1 MAYVHALQT
10 QTITLTAQA
19 TAGGSSYGTAIFNP
33 GRSVVQVD
41 VLNGSSTKID
51 FMAQVANGSSGIWF
65 DAWPAATTVGS
76 TASARTCSTYTNLIF
91 DRVRIQTTDAWT
103 ATTIAGGVTYKFF
116 VSAR

>member
-1 MAYVHALQT
+1 MAYVHGLQT

-19 TAGGSSYGTAIFNP
+19 TAGGSSYGTAIFHP
-33 GRSVVQVD
+33 GRSVCQVD

-51 FMAQVANGSSGIWF
+51 FMAQGANGSSGIWF
-65 DAWPAATTVGS
+65 NLFAAPTSVGS

-91 DRVRIQTTDAWT
+91 DRVRIYTTDAWT

-116 VSAR
+116 ISAR

>member
-51 FMAQVANGSSGIWF
+51 YMAQGANGSSGIWF
-65 DAWPAATTVGS
+65 NLFAAPTTIGS
-76 TASARTCSTYTNLIF
+76 TASARTCSTYANLIF
-91 DRVRIQTTDAWT
+91 DRVRIYTTDAWA
-103 ATTIAGGVTYKFF
+103 ATTVANLTYTFH